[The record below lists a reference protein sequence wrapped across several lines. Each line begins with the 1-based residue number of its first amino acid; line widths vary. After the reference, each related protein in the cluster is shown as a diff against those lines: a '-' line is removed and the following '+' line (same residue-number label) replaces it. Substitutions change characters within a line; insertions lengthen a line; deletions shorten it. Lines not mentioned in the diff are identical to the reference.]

1 MTRAQPRSIV
11 ATAPTRIDFGGGWT
25 DVPPYANEAGGFVCN
40 LAIERRAT
48 ARLREHVAGGE
59 PGGDSRA
66 TSRPPGTFADPD
78 PLAAAALRRAGL
90 SLVARLE
97 SDFPVGAG
105 LGGSS
110 AAGVALQGAIAAW
123 KGEPADA
130 DALVQRSRAVEVEE
144 LGVAG
149 GWQDHC
155 AAAYG
160 GGLGILFEGD
170 AVLPEPIPLAGSTV
184 DALARRLVV
193 VHSGESRV
201 SGATITAVRD
211 AWRTGDARVVRALD
225 AMKALARQMADALRA
240 GDVDALGAL
249 VQEHWIHQ
257 RSLHP
262 GIPTARIDA
271 IIAAGLAHGA
281 LGAKALGAS
290 GGGCVVLVAAED
302 RVDRLRA
309 AVAPLGEILD
319 TRPAM
324 RGVVVR
330 EESP

>member
-1 MTRAQPRSIV
+1 MTRAQPRIIV

-25 DVPPYANEAGGFVCN
+25 DVPPYASEAGGFVCN

-48 ARLREHVAGGE
+48 ARLQAPDPSAPRRSAG
-59 PGGDSRA
+59 
-66 TSRPPGTFADPD
+66 PD

-90 SLVARLE
+90 QLEAALE

-110 AAGVALQGAIAAW
+110 AMGVALQGAIAAW
-123 KGEPADA
+123 TGDAAGADR
-130 DALVQRSRAVEVEE
+130 LVQRSREVEVEE

-160 GGLGILFEGD
+160 GALGIRFEGD
-170 AVLPEPIPLAGSTV
+170 AVLPESIPLAHATV
-184 DALARRLVV
+184 AALARRLVV
-193 VHSGESRV
+193 VHSGESRI

-211 AWRTGDARVVRALD
+211 AWRRGDGRVVRTLD
-225 AMKALARQMADALRA
+225 AMKTLARQMADALRR

-249 VQEHWIHQ
+249 VGEHWTHQ
-257 RSLHP
+257 RELHP
-262 GIPTARIDA
+262 GIPTPRIDA
-271 IIAAGLAHGA
+271 IIAEGLARGA

-290 GGGCVVLVAAED
+290 GGGCVVLIAPDDGAA
-302 RVDRLRA
+302 RVREG
-309 AVAPLGEILD
+309 VAPLGELLEV
-319 TRPAM
+319 RPAM
-324 RGVVVR
+324 QGLIVR
-330 EESP
+330 EEGR

>member
-1 MTRAQPRSIV
+1 MTRPQPRLIV

-48 ARLREHVAGGE
+48 VRLQAPGLAGA
-59 PGGDSRA
+59 PLSRA
-66 TSRPPGTFADPD
+66 ARD

-90 SLVARLE
+90 ALEATIE

-123 KGEPADA
+123 TGEQADA
-130 DALVQRSRAVEVEE
+130 DRLIQRSRAVEVEE

-155 AAAYG
+155 AAAHG
-160 GGLGILFEGD
+160 GALGIRFEGE
-170 AVLPEPIPLAGSTV
+170 AVLPEPIPLADATV
-184 DALARRLVV
+184 AALARRLVV
-193 VHSGESRV
+193 IHSGESRI

-211 AWRTGDARVVRALD
+211 AWRQGDARVVRALD
-225 AMKALARQMADALRA
+225 SMKALARQMADALRA

-249 VQEHWIHQ
+249 VGEHWAQQ

-262 GIPTARIDA
+262 GIPTPRIDA
-271 IIAAGLAHGA
+271 IIAAGLACGA

-290 GGGCVVLVAAED
+290 GGGCVVLVAPDDGAA
-302 RVDRLRA
+302 RVSQG
-309 AVAPLGEILD
+309 VAPLGELLEVQ
-319 TRPAM
+319 PAM
-324 RGVVVR
+324 RGLVVH
-330 EESP
+330 EEAR